1 MSRQGRTRRSR
12 YPSWSGWVKE
22 IRALDPFC
30 SDAFAGK
37 ANLHASTERIETL
50 RQVYERL
57 RIEQSGR

>member
-1 MSRQGRTRRSR
+1 L
-12 YPSWSGWVKE
+12 GWVKE
-22 IRALDPFC
+22 IGALDPIC

-37 ANLHASTERIETL
+37 ANLHASPERIETL